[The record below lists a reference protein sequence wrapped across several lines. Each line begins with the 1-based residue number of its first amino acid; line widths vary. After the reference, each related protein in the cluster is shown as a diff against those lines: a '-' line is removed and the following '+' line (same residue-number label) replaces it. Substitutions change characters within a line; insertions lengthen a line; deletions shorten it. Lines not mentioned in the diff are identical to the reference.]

1 MFTFHNNP
9 MLHRPKNPIYLIT
22 GAVIALLLVCQWV
35 YQPLW
40 LYARVRAVVNVE
52 RISGTRQGMQDI
64 RNATLGFE
72 KIFVVSLPLRTDR
85 RDGMILAAALSD
97 MDIEF
102 IDGVN
107 GSTIPDKALP
117 KTSSHDRPSDATV
130 GAWRGHINAIQE
142 VVRRNLSS
150 ALIMEDDGDWDVRI
164 RDQLQNFA
172 LSSRALTQPLASP
185 KQSRY
190 ADITYP
196 KPPDTL
202 TPSVP
207 DLEFAHLPETVAP
220 VSSPYGDEWEVLWL
234 GHCGMHFPFKDN
246 NVVPKGRVVQFD
258 QTVPERRHLWTLS
271 DPNDL
276 KEQYSDHMRV
286 THHAQDGVCSLAY
299 AVTQKS
305 ARKLL
310 YELGLK
316 DVNSPFDIM
325 LQWFCEGKGEPN
337 RGYHNCL
344 TTMPS
349 IFHIHL
355 AAGPK
360 RSASDISDHGEG
372 DQEDSTSVIRTSV
385 KMNAAALLAG
395 QTELVDAYPDA

>member
-1 MFTFHNNP
+1 
-9 MLHRPKNPIYLIT
+9 MLRRPLNPIYLIT
-22 GAVIALLLVCQWV
+22 GAVIALFLVYQWV
-35 YQPLW
+35 CQPLW
-40 LYARVRAVVNVE
+40 LYARVDDVVNVG
-52 RISGTRQGMQDI
+52 RISAARKGTQDI
-64 RNATLGFE
+64 RNTTLGFE

-85 RDGMILAAALSD
+85 RDSMILAAALSD
-97 MDIEF
+97 IDIEF

-107 GSTIPDKALP
+107 GSTIPDQALP
-117 KTSSHDRPSDATV
+117 KTFSHDRPGDSAV

-164 RDQLQNFA
+164 RDQLQDFA
-172 LSSRALTQPLASP
+172 LSSHALTQPLAGT
-185 KQSRY
+185 KHGGY

-202 TPSVP
+202 PSSVP
-207 DLEFAHLPETVAP
+207 DLEFDRLPVTVAP
-220 VSSPYGDEWEVLWL
+220 ASSPYGDEWDVLWL
-234 GHCGMHFPFKDN
+234 GHCGMHFPFTDR

-258 QTVPERRHLWTLS
+258 QTVPERRHLWTIS
-271 DPNDL
+271 EPNDL

-286 THHAQDGVCSLAY
+286 THHVQDGVCSLAY

-316 DVNSPFDIM
+316 DVNAAFDIM
-325 LQWFCEGKGEPN
+325 LRWFCEGEGEPN

-344 TTMPS
+344 TTTPS
-349 IFHIHL
+349 LFNIHL

-360 RSASDISDHGEG
+360 RYASDISDHGEG
-372 DQEDSTSVIRTSV
+372 YQEESTSLVRTSV
-385 KMNAAALLAG
+385 KMNAAALMAG
-395 QTELVDAYPDA
+395 QTELIDAYPDA